1 MFFVLSKTVGI
12 FAQPSNVA
20 LTLIGLALLLRLL
33 RRRQRWQRWLLRIG
47 LGMLVVFSVPLCSQ
61 AMLYPLEAPYR
72 GQRPALK
79 QAPVA
84 IVMLTG
90 VLDNPPDASTIEF
103 NDSADRLIEAVRLA
117 HHYPEAKLL
126 ILGGSAALIL
136 DGFREGSALAKLARE
151 LGIDGRR
158 IIVDPNSRNTHEN
171 AVNGAK
177 LLAPLPPGE
186 VLLVTSAFHMRR
198 SMACFKKSLRDGKH
212 HVRPWAVDF
221 RQSSIRHDSFIPR
234 WYGLRLAEQLSKE
247 YLGYIA
253 YWLAGY
259 V

>member
-1 MFFVLSKTVGI
+1 MFFVLSKTLGI
-12 FAQPSNVA
+12 FALPSNVA

-33 RRRQRWQRWLLRIG
+33 HRRQRWQRWLMRFG
-47 LGMLVVFSVPLCSQ
+47 VGMLVLFSLPLCSQ
-61 AMLYPLEAPYR
+61 ALLYPLEAPYR
-72 GQRPALK
+72 GPRPVLK

-103 NDSADRLIEAVRLA
+103 NDSADRLIESVRLA
-117 HHYPEAKLL
+117 HRYPAAKLL
-126 ILGGSAALIL
+126 ILGGSSALIL
-136 DGFREGSALAKLARE
+136 DGFREGSALAMLASE

-171 AVNGAK
+171 AVNGAQ
-177 LLAPLPPGE
+177 LLSQLPDGE

-198 SMACFKKSLRDGKH
+198 SMACFKKSHQGKQRI
-212 HVRPWAVDF
+212 RPWAVDF

-247 YLGYIA
+247 YLGYLV